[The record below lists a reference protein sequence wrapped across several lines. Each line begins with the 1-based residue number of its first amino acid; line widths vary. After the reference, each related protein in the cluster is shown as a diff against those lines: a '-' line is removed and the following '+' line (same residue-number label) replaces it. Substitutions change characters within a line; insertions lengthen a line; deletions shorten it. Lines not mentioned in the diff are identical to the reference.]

1 MGFVIIVVVLALFAL
16 IAWLSEWVPT
26 PVAVGLSVLSTVM
39 AAVLL
44 EAANTVPPSP

>member
-1 MGFVIIVVVLALFAL
+1 MGLVVIVVVLALFAL

-26 PVAVGLSVLSTVM
+26 PVAIGLSVLSTLM

-44 EAANTVPPSP
+44 ETANTVPTSP